1 MTNPPASAPRR
12 LQNPA
17 TGDRL
22 EILNSPLHGEEGP
35 LVFRCELPG
44 RGKGSPL
51 HRHGALQET
60 FAVESGALTI
70 ALGREGARVLERGE
84 WLTIEP
90 GRLHGFHNASDGPV
104 IFEGVVTPGAGF
116 EKFLRVMYG
125 LAADGAVGPDGSPLD
140 WRALALALGYGDIV
154 LPAVPVPV
162 QQAVL
167 GVLRRAGRKAGL
179 ERDFDADFPRTDHFA
194 AARAAS

>member
-1 MTNPPASAPRR
+1 MKSLPAIAPRS

-35 LVFRCELPG
+35 LVFRYELPG
-44 RGKGSPL
+44 HGKGSPL
-51 HRHGALQET
+51 HRHGVLQET

-70 ALGREGARVLERGE
+70 SLGREGERVLERGE
-84 WLTIEP
+84 WLTIES
-90 GRLHGFHNASDGPV
+90 GRLHGFHNASASPV
-104 IFEGVVTPGAGF
+104 VFEGVVTPGAGF

-154 LPAVPVPV
+154 LPAVPVRL

-167 GVLRRAGRKAGL
+167 GALRRAGRNAGL
-179 ERDFDADFPRTDHFA
+179 ERDFDAYFPQTDHLA
-194 AARAAS
+194 AAGATS